1 MTGSSASAESDVAA
15 PAATAVLGSDP
26 SPTGR
31 RRRVAGWI
39 AIGAVLVGVGIAGS
53 MLAGIGEWTQRD
65 VLDPESAGPFGTRAL
80 TEILRERGVEVVVA
94 RDRAS
99 VRDALA
105 DGPATLALADAP
117 ALSDD
122 ALTAVTDAADDVVL
136 IDPRARTL
144 RILLPGA
151 TTYGVGPGDTVDP
164 DCDLA
169 EADRAG
175 GIAPGAIYRPGGGTT
190 ACYPTGGGF
199 GLLLTEQAGS
209 RVTAIDGR
217 AVFTNDHLAED
228 GNAALAV
235 NLLGRHPTLVW
246 YMPGITD
253 TDLPAGDPTLGEL
266 TPPWVSPVITLLLV
280 AGVAAGIWRG
290 RRFGPLVAERLPVT
304 VRAAE
309 TTEGR
314 ARLYAQARD
323 ALHAADQLR
332 IGALGRLGRMLAL
345 GPSASAEEVA
355 DAAAA
360 RTGIDRG
367 AVRGILIDGL
377 PHTDAELVAL
387 DQRLRALEEAVHTA
401 VRPER
406 NTR

>member
-1 MTGSSASAESDVAA
+1 MTAAPPSAEVEGPPSAS
-15 PAATAVLGSDP
+15 P
-26 SPTGR
+26 PTGADPLASAR
-31 RRRVAGWI
+31 RRRVGAWI
-39 AIGAVLVGVGIAGS
+39 AIAAVLVGVGILGS
-53 MLAGIGEWTQRD
+53 VLAGIGEWTERD
-65 VLDPESAGPFGTRAL
+65 VLDPESAGPDGARAIA
-80 TEILRERGVEVVVA
+80 EILRERGIEVVVA

-99 VRDALA
+99 ARAALE

-122 ALTAVTDAADDVVL
+122 GLTEVTDAASDVVL
-136 IDPRARTL
+136 MDPRARTL
-144 RILLPGA
+144 RILLPGS
-151 TTYGVGPGDTVDP
+151 TPFGVGPGSVVEPECELGD
-164 DCDLA
+164 
-169 EADRAG
+169 ADRAG
-175 GIAPGAIYRPGGGTT
+175 PIEPGAIYLPGGGTT
-190 ACYPTGGGF
+190 ACYPTGGGY
-199 GLLLTEQAGS
+199 GLLLDQQSGS
-209 RVTAIDGR
+209 RVAAIDGR
-217 AVFTNDHLAED
+217 AVFTNRYLAEN

-246 YMPGITD
+246 YMPALTD
-253 TDLPAGDPTLGEL
+253 TDLTEGDATLGEL

-323 ALHAADQLR
+323 TVHAADQLR
-332 IGALGRLGRMLAL
+332 IGTIGRLGRLLGL
-345 GPSASAEEVA
+345 GPAASAADVA

-360 RTGIDRG
+360 RTRTDRG
-367 AVRGILIDGL
+367 AVRGILIDDL
-377 PHTDAELVAL
+377 PHTDADLVTL
-387 DQRLRALEEAVHTA
+387 DQRLRALEEAVHA
-401 VRPER
+401 AARPGR

>member
-1 MTGSSASAESDVAA
+1 VTGSSASAESDVAA
-15 PAATAVLGSDP
+15 PAATAVLGSP
-26 SPTGR
+26 PPTTGR

-53 MLAGIGEWTQRD
+53 VLAGIGEWTQRD

-122 ALTAVTDAADDVVL
+122 ALTAVTDAADDIVL
-136 IDPRARTL
+136 IDPRSRTL